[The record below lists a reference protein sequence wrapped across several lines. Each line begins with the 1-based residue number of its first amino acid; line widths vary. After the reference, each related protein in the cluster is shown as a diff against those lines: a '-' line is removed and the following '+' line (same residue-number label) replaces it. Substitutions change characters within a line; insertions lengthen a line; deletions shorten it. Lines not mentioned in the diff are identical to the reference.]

1 MKRLLSIM
9 LIGFVFC
16 QEGEPQAS
24 AQVASAQFAG
34 SGLSDLEIQTLYNR
48 FYDELT
54 KANGCYSC

>member
-16 QEGEPQAS
+16 QEGESQAS

-34 SGLSDLEIQTLYNR
+34 SGLSDLEIQTL
-48 FYDELT
+48 
-54 KANGCYSC
+54 